1 MACPVRRPGNS
12 EPSCR
17 RRSVNHD
24 AVIRNG
30 SASSLARRAPSRGRF
45 RAAETERLRVGS
57 ASVHYHTL
65 REQIRSVAFRGE
77 TARSDS
83 ET

>member
-30 SASSLARRAPSRGRF
+30 SVSFRGQF
-45 RAAETERLRVGS
+45 CAAETGRLRAGS
-57 ASVHYHTL
+57 ASVHCHTL

-77 TARSDS
+77 TPCAARSPYTLPD
-83 ET
+83 